1 MPRRNSSTTSHAGIG
16 VLSVESTITGTIQ
29 PVTASM
35 QDKVQPAFFRAK
47 LGAFEIIS
55 ILDSKAVRGGL
66 SQSHGGG
73 AAAEDIGALAR
84 ANQIDADRYE
94 HPFIPALVNTG
105 TELVLFDTGFGPL
118 QRECDQLRGRVPD
131 GLLVQRMT
139 EAGYAA
145 ADVDVVVITH
155 GHPDHIGGLMERG
168 KRVFSNAR
176 YVFGAAEFDFWKRGE
191 NIREARKFNRELFL
205 RLAVPLADRARFIM
219 PGDEV
224 ASGIHAVDAAGHSP
238 GMMAFLIES
247 EGRRLLNLA
256 DTCGHYVVAL
266 QRPDL
271 HLDVDDDKEKAA
283 ATRARILDMAAADEL
298 FVVGFHMPFPG
309 IGYVERWNSSYR
321 WVPHSYQLNL

>member
-1 MPRRNSSTTSHAGIG
+1 
-16 VLSVESTITGTIQ
+16 
-29 PVTASM
+29 M
-35 QDKVQPAFFRAK
+35 QDNVQPAFFRAK

-55 ILDSKAVRGGL
+55 ILDSKAVRRGL
-66 SQSHGGG
+66 RQSYGGG
-73 AAAEDIGALAR
+73 AAAEAVGALAR
-84 ANQIDADRYE
+84 SNRIEVDRYE
-94 HPFIPALVNTG
+94 HPFIPTLVNTG
-105 TELVLFDTGFGPL
+105 EELVLFDTGFGTL
-118 QRECDQLRGRVPD
+118 QREYDQLRGRVPD
-131 GLLVQRMT
+131 GLLVQRMA

-155 GHPDHIGGLMERG
+155 GHPDHIGGLMEGG
-168 KRVFSNAR
+168 KPVFSNAR
-176 YVFGAAEFDFWKRGE
+176 YVFGAAEFDFWKRGQ
-191 NIREARKFNRELFL
+191 NVSEARKFNRELFL
-205 RLAVPLADRARFIM
+205 QLAVPLADRATFIK

-247 EGRRLLNLA
+247 EGRRLLNWA

-283 ATRARILDMAAADEL
+283 VTRARILDMAATNDL

-309 IGYVERWNSSYR
+309 IGYVERWNGAYR